1 MNHKITQIFVPTA
14 TSTSKAT
21 SALVKQELGIY
32 SPILTSNIGGTN
44 ADADFVVAI
53 GSGSSKYGSHKT
65 SVIKTANIL
74 SAVKTTADNTTKQQI
89 TYLGF
94 DEVNDFKTPSFSCD
108 EEYVVTLKIDEY
120 WSKGIY
126 QPMIQD
132 SVRVKTPC
140 CADCA
145 GGCDASDAYAVMD
158 SISTKIN
165 ANPLLSKYVTASV
178 VSKGT
183 PAAYKYIL
191 TLPDPGT
198 SVGGVSTITYSG
210 TSTANGNYNGVAV
223 TGGTGSSATFNVVIA
238 GGVVTSVTP
247 VAAGTG
253 YTIGDTLTIASGS
266 VGSGGAITL
275 VVTATTGPEGTLL
288 NSLKA
293 YYPSATYGAITFS
306 TDTDGDPDT
315 DALNNSTFEILTP
328 VLTNVADMPVY
339 NGIAWESVLK
349 TAASV
354 TAAGVK
360 LTGNALD
367 EFGNACVPDAVPY
380 VFNLVRFKVSVHE
393 GPYNTQDFD
402 IEDWCGPWTFTKT
415 QDIKYPIGAGAAMA
429 EMERHFFGNNLPATA
444 EARRYWNPIYNNDS
458 DEFLVVDK
466 TTTYDMYE
474 ITYLEPS
481 AVGFEKK
488 SENTHSIV
496 ILAASGVT
504 AAVTTALNNVLPTQ
518 FHV

>member
-32 SPILTSNIGGTN
+32 SPILTSNIGGTT

-53 GSGSSKYGSHKT
+53 GSGSSKYGSLKT

-145 GGCDASDAYAVMD
+145 GGCDASDAYAVM
-158 SISTKIN
+158 SGISTKIN

-183 PAAYKYIL
+183 AAAYKYIL
-191 TLPDPGT
+191 TLPDAGN
-198 SVGGVSTITYSG
+198 STAENAVLSALQAYYASG
-210 TSTANGNYNGVAV
+210 TYG
-223 TGGTGSSATFNVVIA
+223 
-238 GGVVTSVTP
+238 
-247 VAAGTG
+247 
-253 YTIGDTLTIASGS
+253 TIA
-266 VGSGGAITL
+266 IT
-275 VVTATTGPEGTLL
+275 A
-288 NSLKA
+288 
-293 YYPSATYGAITFS
+293 
-306 TDTDGDPDT
+306 DTDGDS
-315 DALNNSTFEILTP
+315 DADSLGNTTFEIATP
-328 VLTNVADMPVY
+328 VLTNVADMPLY
-339 NGIAWESVLK
+339 NGIAWEAVLT

-444 EARRYWNPIYNNDS
+444 EARRYWNPIYNEDS
-458 DEFLVVDK
+458 NEFLVVDK
-466 TTTYDMYE
+466 SITYDMYE

-496 ILAASGVT
+496 ILAASGIT

>member
-32 SPILTSNIGGTN
+32 NPTLVSNIGGTT
-44 ADADFVVAI
+44 ADANFIVAI
-53 GSGSSKYGSHKT
+53 GSGSSKFGSLKT
-65 SVIKTANIL
+65 SEIKTANIL
-74 SAVKTTADNTTKQQI
+74 SAVKTTADTSIKQQI

-120 WSKGIY
+120 WSKGVY

-140 CADCA
+140 CANCA
-145 GGCDASDAYAVMD
+145 GGCDASDAYAVMN
-158 SISTKIN
+158 SIASKIN

-178 VSKGT
+178 VFKGT
-183 PAAYKYIL
+183 AAAYKYII
-191 TLPDPGT
+191 TLPDAGN
-198 SVGGVSTITYSG
+198 STAETAVLTALQTAFPSG
-210 TSTANGNYNGVAV
+210 TYG
-223 TGGTGSSATFNVVIA
+223 
-238 GGVVTSVTP
+238 
-247 VAAGTG
+247 
-253 YTIGDTLTIASGS
+253 TIA
-266 VGSGGAITL
+266 IT
-275 VVTATTGPEGTLL
+275 A
-288 NSLKA
+288 
-293 YYPSATYGAITFS
+293 
-306 TDTDGDPDT
+306 DTDGDS
-315 DALNNSTFEILTP
+315 DADSLGNTTFEIATP
-328 VLTNVADMPVY
+328 LISNIADMPTY
-339 NGIAWESVLK
+339 NGIAWEAVL
-349 TAASV
+349 TTPASV

-360 LTGNALD
+360 LTGDVLD

-402 IEDWCGPWTFTKT
+402 IEDWCGPWAFTKT
-415 QDIKYPIGAGAAMA
+415 QDIKYPIGAGVAMA
-429 EMERHFFGNNLPATA
+429 EMERHYFGNNLPAVH

-466 TTTYDMYE
+466 TKTYDMYE

-481 AVGFEKK
+481 PVGFEKK
-488 SENTHSIV
+488 SENAHSII
-496 ILAASGVT
+496 ILAESGVT

>member
-32 SPILTSNIGGTN
+32 NPTLVTNIGGTT
-44 ADADFVVAI
+44 ADADFTIAI
-53 GSGSSKYGSHKT
+53 GTGSSKYGSLKT

-74 SAVKTTADNTTKQQI
+74 SAVKTVADNTTKQQI
-89 TYLGF
+89 TYLGV

-145 GGCDASDAYAVMD
+145 GGCDASDAYAVM
-158 SISTKIN
+158 SGISTKIN

-178 VSKGT
+178 VFKGT
-183 PAAYKYIL
+183 AAAYKYIL
-191 TLPDPGT
+191 TLPDAGN
-198 SVGGVSTITYSG
+198 STAENAVLSALQAYYTSG
-210 TSTANGNYNGVAV
+210 TYG
-223 TGGTGSSATFNVVIA
+223 
-238 GGVVTSVTP
+238 
-247 VAAGTG
+247 
-253 YTIGDTLTIASGS
+253 TIA
-266 VGSGGAITL
+266 IT
-275 VVTATTGPEGTLL
+275 A
-288 NSLKA
+288 
-293 YYPSATYGAITFS
+293 
-306 TDTDGDPDT
+306 DTDGDS
-315 DALNNSTFEILTP
+315 DADSLGNTTFEIATP
-328 VLTNVADMPVY
+328 VLTNVADMPLY
-339 NGIAWESVLK
+339 NGIAWEAVLT
-349 TAASV
+349 TAATV

-402 IEDWCGPWTFTKT
+402 IEDWCGPWSFTTT
-415 QDIKYPIGAGAAMA
+415 QNIKYPIGAGVAMA

-444 EARRYWNPIYNNDS
+444 DARRYWNPIYNNDS

-466 TTTYDMYE
+466 TITYDMYE
-474 ITYLEPS
+474 ITYLDPS
-481 AVGFEKK
+481 AIGFEKK

-504 AAVTTALNNVLPTQ
+504 AAVTTALNNVLPTV

>member
-32 SPILTSNIGGTN
+32 NPILTSNIGGTT

-53 GSGSSKYGSHKT
+53 GSGSSKYGSLKT

-140 CADCA
+140 CADCS
-145 GGCDASDAYAVMD
+145 GGCDASDAYAVMS

-178 VSKGT
+178 VFKGT
-183 PAAYKYIL
+183 AAAYKYIL
-191 TLPDPGT
+191 TLPDAGN
-198 SVGGVSTITYSG
+198 
-210 TSTANGNYNGVAV
+210 STAENAV
-223 TGGTGSSATFNVVIA
+223 LSALQT
-238 GGVVTSVTP
+238 
-247 VAAGTG
+247 
-253 YTIGDTLTIASGS
+253 
-266 VGSGGAITL
+266 
-275 VVTATTGPEGTLL
+275 
-288 NSLKA
+288 
-293 YYPSATYGAITFS
+293 YYPSGTYGTIAITA
-306 TDTDGDPDT
+306 DTDGDS
-315 DALNNSTFEILTP
+315 DADSTGNTTFEIASP
-328 VLTNVADMPVY
+328 VLTNVADMPLY
-339 NGIAWESVLK
+339 NGIAWEAVLT
-349 TAASV
+349 TAATV

-415 QDIKYPIGAGAAMA
+415 QDIKYPIGAGVAMA

-444 EARRYWNPIYNNDS
+444 DARRYWNPIYNNDS
-458 DEFLVVDK
+458 DEFLTVDK

-474 ITYLEPS
+474 ITYLDPS

-504 AAVTTALNNVLPTQ
+504 AAVTTALNNVLPTV

>member
-32 SPILTSNIGGTN
+32 NPTLVSNIGGTT
-44 ADADFVVAI
+44 ADANFIVAI
-53 GSGSSKYGSHKT
+53 GSGSSKFGSLKT
-65 SVIKTANIL
+65 SEIKTANIL

-120 WSKGIY
+120 WSKGVY

-140 CADCA
+140 CSDCA
-145 GGCDASDAYAVMD
+145 GGCDASDAYAVMS
-158 SISTKIN
+158 SIASKIN

-178 VSKGT
+178 VFKGT
-183 PAAYKYIL
+183 AAAYKYII
-191 TLPDPGT
+191 TLPDAGN
-198 SVGGVSTITYSG
+198 STAENAVLTALQTAFPSG
-210 TSTANGNYNGVAV
+210 TYG
-223 TGGTGSSATFNVVIA
+223 
-238 GGVVTSVTP
+238 
-247 VAAGTG
+247 
-253 YTIGDTLTIASGS
+253 TIA
-266 VGSGGAITL
+266 IT
-275 VVTATTGPEGTLL
+275 A
-288 NSLKA
+288 
-293 YYPSATYGAITFS
+293 
-306 TDTDGDPDT
+306 DTDGDS
-315 DALNNSTFEILTP
+315 DADSNGNTTFEIATP
-328 VLTNVADMPVY
+328 VLTNVADMPTY
-339 NGIAWESVLK
+339 QGIAWEAVQT

-360 LTGNALD
+360 ITGNALD

-402 IEDWCGPWTFTKT
+402 IEDWCGPWAFTKT
-415 QDIKYPIGAGAAMA
+415 QDIKYPIGAGVAMA
-429 EMERHFFGNNLPATA
+429 EMERHYFGNNLPAVH

-458 DEFLVVDK
+458 DAFLVVDK
-466 TTTYDMYE
+466 TKTYDMYE

-481 AVGFEKK
+481 PVGFEKK
-488 SENTHSIV
+488 SENAHSII
-496 ILAASGVT
+496 ILAESGVT